1 MAESKI
7 LVKGSPFSRPKIKG
21 KLENNYGMTGE
32 EVSLLLFIKSHGGKI
47 PLARIKNESGLKDA
61 EVLLKNLEDYGFA
74 VMDKERLGEKII
86 LTDDGEYVAHLIY
99 MRGQKQK
106 EIDQKKQ
113 KKMEKNKKET
123 VTQNQN

>member
-21 KLENNYGMTGE
+21 KLENNYGMTAE

-61 EVLLKNLEDYGFA
+61 EAILKNLEDYGFA
-74 VMDKERLGEKII
+74 ILDKERLGEKII
-86 LTDDGEYVAHLIY
+86 LTDEGEYVAHLIY
-99 MRGQKQK
+99 MKGEKQK
-106 EIDQKKQ
+106 EIERKKQ
-113 KKMEKNKKET
+113 KKMEKNKKDP
-123 VTQNQN
+123 VPQNQN